1 MISNQ
6 KQEIE
11 ILAPAGSIDSMKAA
25 FYAGADAVYMGG
37 SRFGARAFAN
47 NPDEEEL
54 KRAIDYAHLHH
65 KKIYLTMNT
74 LFKEKEL
81 DLTEFVTKEE

>member
-25 FYAGADAVYMGG
+25 FYAGADAVYM
-37 SRFGARAFAN
+37 
-47 NPDEEEL
+47 
-54 KRAIDYAHLHH
+54 
-65 KKIYLTMNT
+65 T
-74 LFKEKEL
+74 
-81 DLTEFVTKEE
+81 